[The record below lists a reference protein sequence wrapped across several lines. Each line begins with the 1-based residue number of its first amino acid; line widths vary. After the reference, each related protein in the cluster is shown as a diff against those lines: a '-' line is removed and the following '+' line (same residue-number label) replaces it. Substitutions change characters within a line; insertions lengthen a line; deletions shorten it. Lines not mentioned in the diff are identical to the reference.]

1 MRLRRIA
8 AFVVLIA
15 IAPAL
20 PVWAQ
25 QPGSAQGK
33 LTVNGQA
40 ATLSH
45 AYARIFKN
53 NPQDTD
59 KYVEVLLTA
68 EPVDPLLA
76 GSSSSLRKLAGEKKL
91 TGIQVTL
98 NAEHEPF
105 AVTLF
110 HPALSDGSMPAMD
123 SRRFE
128 AQTFDEQNVAGRLF
142 TPEEGSFGDDRY
154 EFDVSF
160 RAAIA
165 PDPFTIGAA
174 DRAAL
179 AALAPG
185 AASGS
190 FVVNGQETRFRYGYA
205 VGRRDFPGD
214 PEKLVLVLSDAPI
227 PDQVLLEGFGL
238 QKLGREG
245 TVHAVEVQL
254 GADHQPEG
262 GQLYHQ
268 IFSKDEAEGTAM
280 SVSVAGMHNFV
291 PDVVDANIVSG
302 KLFMKAP
309 EEFMGVTYY
318 YAGMFRATVL
328 RKPPP
333 TYEGEKAAQ
342 SGPGKVAAA
351 FFRAAR
357 AGDKATLKKLVA
369 PEMAAQLDGPQG
381 ADMMKM
387 MAAFFSS
394 SLRVAAVTESGDTA
408 EVVAVAGGKE
418 SRESTTLTLTR
429 INGEWKVSQR

>member
-1 MRLRRIA
+1 MRPRRIA
-8 AFVVLIA
+8 AILFA
-15 IAPAL
+15 IALAVPA
-20 PVWAQ
+20 WAQ
-25 QPGSAQGK
+25 QTGSARGK
-33 LTVNGQA
+33 LTVNGHT

-53 NPQDTD
+53 NPEDTD

-68 EPVDPLLA
+68 EPVDPLVA
-76 GSSSSLRKLAGEKKL
+76 GSSSSLRKLAEEKKL

-98 NAEHEPF
+98 NAEREPF
-105 AVTLF
+105 GVTLY
-110 HPALSDGSMPAMD
+110 HPALSDGYMLAMD
-123 SRRFE
+123 PRRFE
-128 AQTFDEQNVAGRLF
+128 AQTFDENNVAGRLF
-142 TPEEGSFGDDRY
+142 TPEEGSFGEDRY

-165 PDPFTIGAA
+165 PDPFTISAA

-179 AALAPG
+179 QALQPG

-190 FVVNGQETRFRYGYA
+190 FVVNQQETKFRYGYA
-205 VGRRDFPGD
+205 VSRSDFPGD
-214 PEKLVLVLSDAPI
+214 PEKMALVLSDAPI
-227 PDQVLLEGFGL
+227 PEPVLLEGFGL

-254 GADHQPEG
+254 GPKHQPEG

-268 IFSKDEAEGTAM
+268 AFSKDEPEGTSL

-291 PDVVDANIVSG
+291 PDVVDANTVSG

-342 SGPGKVAAA
+342 SAPGKVAAA

-357 AGDKATLKKLVA
+357 VGDKVALKKLVA
-369 PEMAAQLDGPQG
+369 PEMAAQLDTPEGK
-381 ADMMKM
+381 DIMKM

-394 SLRVAAVTESGDTA
+394 NLRVAAVTETGDTA
-408 EVVAVAGGKE
+408 EVVAVAGAKG